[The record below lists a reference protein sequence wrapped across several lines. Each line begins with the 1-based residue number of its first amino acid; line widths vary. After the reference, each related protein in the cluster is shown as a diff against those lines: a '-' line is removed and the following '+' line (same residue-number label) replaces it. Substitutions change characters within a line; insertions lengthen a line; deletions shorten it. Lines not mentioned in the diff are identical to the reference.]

1 MSFGAKTTRPWK
13 LPKRYELDANSSISV
28 DELCK
33 LLGCR
38 PSRLYEPLPASK
50 FPRVNGFIQGVRLKE
65 IPVGGGGRVEEELEE
80 EEEVEVEVEV
90 RKQPSIAEFF
100 AKKPSEVSSVSTQT
114 NIISTSLLEAKQNA
128 CKANQIVAD
137 IYNSIRKEEEEE
149 EAFRPW
155 YKMRIWQSKF
165 GSAKEGICPVCST
178 RQITSD
184 SFSAGHILARSRG
197 GTFSKDNIMP
207 ICHDC
212 NHEMGTNHLFWFA
225 WKYYGKV
232 LWPFNH

>member
-1 MSFGAKTTRPWK
+1 MQTAL
-13 LPKRYELDANSSISV
+13 LPPAPAPAPAPAPPPLAEEEWEEKEEEEEGEEEEGEGEE
-28 DELCK
+28 DE
-33 LLGCR
+33 G
-38 PSRLYEPLPASK
+38 E
-50 FPRVNGFIQGVRLKE
+50 E
-65 IPVGGGGRVEEELEE
+65 EVEEEEEEEE

-90 RKQPSIAEFF
+90 RKQPSLAEFF
-100 AKKPSEVSSVSTQT
+100 AKKPSEISSVSTQT

-128 CKANQIVAD
+128 SKANQNVAD
-137 IYNSIRKEEEEE
+137 IYNSIRREEEEE
-149 EAFRPW
+149 EGFRPW

>member
-13 LPKRYELDANSSISV
+13 LQKRYELDANSSIAV
-28 DELCK
+28 TELCK

-38 PSRLYEPLPASK
+38 PSRLYDSLPASK
-50 FPRVNGFIQGVRLKE
+50 FPRINGFIQGVRLKE
-65 IPVGGGGRVEEELEE
+65 IPVGGAGVEDKEEQEDQEGQDPMKKKL
-80 EEEVEVEVEV
+80 
-90 RKQPSIAEFF
+90 SISEFF
-100 AKKPSEVSSVSTQT
+100 AKKPSKISCISTQT
-114 NIISTSLLEAKQNA
+114 DMIMSTSLLEAKQNA
-128 CKANQIVAD
+128 SKANQIVAD
-137 IYNSIRKEEEEE
+137 MYNSIRKEGEEE

-155 YKMRIWQSKF
+155 YKLRIWQSKF

-184 SFSAGHILARSRG
+184 SFSSGHILARSRG
-197 GTFSKDNIMP
+197 GAFAIDNIMP

-212 NHEMGTNHLFWFA
+212 NREMGTNHLFWFA

>member
-1 MSFGAKTTRPWK
+1 LETRPH
-13 LPKRYELDANSSISV
+13 N
-28 DELCK
+28 
-33 LLGCR
+33 
-38 PSRLYEPLPASK
+38 LYEPLPASK
-50 FPRVNGFIQGVRLKE
+50 FPRRNGFIHGVRLKKL
-65 IPVGGGGRVEEELEE
+65 PVGGFVPVEDLEEEELEQE
-80 EEEVEVEVEV
+80 VEEVEEQEAQEDQVQK
-90 RKQPSIAEFF
+90 KQTSIAEFF
-100 AKKPSEVSSVSTQT
+100 AKKPSGIYSVSTQT
-114 NIISTSLLEAKQNA
+114 NMISISLLEAKQNA
-128 CKANQIVAD
+128 SKANQIVAD
-137 IYNSIRKEEEEE
+137 MYNAIRRDEEEE

-155 YKMRIWQSKF
+155 YKLRIWQSKF

-197 GTFSKDNIMP
+197 GTFAKDNIMP